1 MRTTIIMARS
11 PRLKMAAAVFGMAIL
26 TAGLGA
32 AEDRFEVKPA
42 NKYPAKQTQGDVI
55 VAVKPYR
62 TDKDMKVAFDK
73 AEPYKYGFMPMLL
86 VITNNSEHPL
96 NLAGMKVR
104 YIDSERTGLE
114 PITGEDLAFFN
125 PKGKNK
131 PNANPLPIPGVVW
144 RRGGKK
150 GPLAKPEIT
159 QREFKAPVVPPE
171 TSVNGFF
178 YYQTGNEGDPV
189 SGASIYISGIR
200 DMTTA
205 QELFYFEIPLDT
217 YRGK

>member
-1 MRTTIIMARS
+1 MRTTIIMAR
-11 PRLKMAAAVFGMAIL
+11 RRGLKTAAAALGMAIL
-26 TAGLGA
+26 ASGLATA
-32 AEDRFEVKPA
+32 EHHFEVKPA
-42 NKYPAKQTQGDVI
+42 NKYPAKQAQGDVI
-55 VAVKPYR
+55 VAVKPFR
-62 TDKDMKVAFDK
+62 TEKDMKAAFGK
-73 AEPYKYGFMPMLL
+73 AQPYKYGFLPMLL

-96 NLAGMKVR
+96 NLAQMKVR

-114 PITGEDLAFFN
+114 PIPGEDLAYFN

-131 PNANPLPIPGVVW
+131 PSTAPLPIPGAIW

-171 TSVNGFF
+171 TSVSGFF
-178 YYQTGNEGDPV
+178 YYQTGNEGEPV
-189 SGASIYISGIR
+189 SGASMYISGIR

-205 QELFYFEIPLDT
+205 QELFYFEIPLDH
-217 YRGK
+217 YRGN